1 MQAEPPTDNAVDA
14 DAVWSLLFDNDA
26 SHDQSVD
33 TDATGADGEPPAKRA
48 KTHLW
53 SANLISL
60 RRSSSLD
67 IRRMIRLPS
76 DDEGDAAYM
85 QATDD
90 AAHQKY
96 PSGWA
101 ATIEYGTQ
109 THTIDSDLLRPE
121 APKPSETSIDY
132 KRMPAFRYDGMFL
145 SMAEN
150 LANLMLDQVWYLNH
164 EAMKFI
170 DILKCVTT
178 TTPAEGQAKNTQS
191 KNGDASVS
199 KESTSWRVTAT
210 KDFRPGELMITPYAR
225 IAGKVGHGMVRGT
238 PKTHKS
244 KLTDDAESY
253 MKRATVAVTS
263 KEAKRATKRR
273 GDADSTDAVPERKP
287 AKVRFYLETP
297 VSPGTS
303 KNDDA
308 GTMSP
313 LWFIQ
318 KTLNPGDVNMC
329 LNRATFA
336 VQPPTTDNPIF
347 KGSKK
352 SLFDVDILVAVN
364 SKKVKK
370 DDVLYF
376 SVMQEDVCGDF
387 FGYGDIAADVAGVDD
402 PDAI

>member
-1 MQAEPPTDNAVDA
+1 
-14 DAVWSLLFDNDA
+14 
-26 SHDQSVD
+26 
-33 TDATGADGEPPAKRA
+33 
-48 KTHLW
+48 
-53 SANLISL
+53 
-60 RRSSSLD
+60 
-67 IRRMIRLPS
+67 MIRPPN

-85 QATDD
+85 QATDY

-121 APKPSETSIDY
+121 APKPSETSIVNM
-132 KRMPAFRYDGMFL
+132 RMPAFRFDTMFL

-178 TTPAEGQAKNTQS
+178 TTQSEFQAKTQS
-191 KNGDASVS
+191 KNGEGQYAYGKDDRENHAASAKTSVS
-199 KESTSWRVTAT
+199 KESISWGVTAT
-210 KDFRPGELMITPYAR
+210 KDFRAGELMITPYAR
-225 IAGKVGHGMVRGT
+225 IDGKVGQALVRVT

-263 KEAKRATKRR
+263 KEAKRATKRS
-273 GDADSTDAVPERKP
+273 GDADSTDAIPERKP
-287 AKVRFYLETP
+287 AKVRFYFETP

-313 LWFIQ
+313 LWFIR
-318 KTLNPGDVNMC
+318 KTHNPGDVNMR

-387 FGYGDIAADVAGVDD
+387 FGYGDGCATGVDD

>member
-1 MQAEPPTDNAVDA
+1 
-14 DAVWSLLFDNDA
+14 
-26 SHDQSVD
+26 
-33 TDATGADGEPPAKRA
+33 
-48 KTHLW
+48 
-53 SANLISL
+53 
-60 RRSSSLD
+60 
-67 IRRMIRLPS
+67 MIRLPN

-85 QATDD
+85 QATDY

-132 KRMPAFRYDGMFL
+132 KRMPAFRYDDML
-145 SMAEN
+145 YSMGEN

-164 EAMKFI
+164 EAMRFI

-191 KNGDASVS
+191 KNGEGSRSNGTDDRATHHQATVP
-199 KESTSWRVTAT
+199 KESISWRVTAR

-225 IAGKVGHGMVRGT
+225 IDGKVGQSLVRVT

-263 KEAKRATKRR
+263 KEAKRATKRSE
-273 GDADSTDAVPERKP
+273 DAGSTDAIPERKP
-287 AKVRFYLETP
+287 AKVRFYFETP
-297 VSPGTS
+297 VSTGTS

-318 KTLNPGDVNMC
+318 KTNNPGDVNMR

-336 VQPPTTDNPIF
+336 VPPPTTDNPIF

-387 FGYGDIAADVAGVDD
+387 FGYGDIAAAAAGVDD

>member
-1 MQAEPPTDNAVDA
+1 M
-14 DAVWSLLFDNDA
+14 
-26 SHDQSVD
+26 
-33 TDATGADGEPPAKRA
+33 
-48 KTHLW
+48 
-53 SANLISL
+53 
-60 RRSSSLD
+60 
-67 IRRMIRLPS
+67 MIRKPN

-85 QATDD
+85 QATDY

-101 ATIEYGTQ
+101 ATIEYSTQ

-132 KRMPAFRYDGMFL
+132 KRMPGFRYDDMFFP
-145 SMAEN
+145 MAEN
-150 LANLMLDQVWYLNH
+150 QANLMLDQVWYLNH

-178 TTPAEGQAKNTQS
+178 TTPAEGQAQTTQS
-191 KNGDASVS
+191 KNGECSRSQRQDDRANHHPASVS
-199 KESTSWRVTAT
+199 KESITWQVKAT
-210 KDFRPGELMITPYAR
+210 KDFRAGDLMITPYAR
-225 IAGKVGHGMVRGT
+225 IDNKVGHGLVRVT
-238 PKTHKS
+238 PRTDKS

-263 KEAKRATKRR
+263 KEAKRATKRS
-273 GDADSTDAVPERKP
+273 GDADSTDAIPERKP
-287 AKVRFYLETP
+287 SKVRFYFETP
-297 VSPGTS
+297 VSSGTS

-313 LWFIQ
+313 LWFIR
-318 KTLNPGDVNMC
+318 KTHNPGDVNMH
-329 LNRATFA
+329 LNRTTFA
-336 VQPPTTDNPIF
+336 VPPSTTDNPIF
-347 KGSKK
+347 KSSKK
-352 SLFDVDILVAVN
+352 SLLDVDILVAVN

-370 DDVLYF
+370 GDELYF

-387 FGYGDIAADVAGVDD
+387 FGYDDVAAAAAGVDD